1 MEQLLNQPGA
11 HLPIIFLDLGTEV
24 NGNREKEKK
33 TCQKTEGRVLN
44 TFVPVR
50 KGECH
55 TLCGFDRPIMLRT
68 GFPPRLAGTVWKGR
82 VGFQMPFASST
93 HRKTR
98 CSSDWQES
106 EVLGHVSLTDRVGPG
121 TLKAR
126 PLARRFADARTRE
139 DCFPFNLISCF
150 MEP

>member
-1 MEQLLNQPGA
+1 M
-11 HLPIIFLDLGTEV
+11 
-24 NGNREKEKK
+24 
-33 TCQKTEGRVLN
+33 CQKTEGRVLN

-55 TLCGFDRPIMLRT
+55 TMCGFDRPIMLRT

-126 PLARRFADARTRE
+126 PLARRFADASLMLACRRTASH
-139 DCFPFNLISCF
+139 LILLPASWNH
-150 MEP
+150 ESAEAQEGAKSPRISLS